1 MQNKPN
7 LLDTQTNVTS
17 VTIKNYEENRPP
29 NPPKN
34 KPNSN
39 PIKPNQSQLKPIKP
53 NFKPKQTQLQK
64 GQK

>member
-7 LLDTQTNVTS
+7 LREAQMNLTS

-29 NPPKN
+29 NPAKTNPIQTQN

-39 PIKPNQSQLKPIKP
+39 PDPYYLKVAGG
-53 NFKPKQTQLQK
+53 PK
-64 GQK
+64 